1 MLATLLKSPTWIITE
16 DEAKQLRNAYDEV
29 ADAYGWETITDP
41 KTAALIHAGATVAAV
56 YGTRC
61 VAVLVA
67 NKAKAQHASGPVA
80 VPPPSKPVMVTPPPN
95 GNVAQQTRTVA
106 EVTRPNSVRDFTSS
120 GVTEPSV
127 M

>member
-1 MLATLLKSPTWIITE
+1 MLATMFKSPTWIITE
-16 DEAKQLRNAYDEV
+16 DEAKSLRNAYDEI
-29 ADAYGWETITDP
+29 ADAFEWQTITDP

-80 VPPPSKPVMVTPPPN
+80 VPSPQRPIVTPPPN
-95 GNVAQQTRTVA
+95 GSTQQQIRSVADVARPTV
-106 EVTRPNSVRDFTSS
+106 VRDFVSNGVAEGTSF
-120 GVTEPSV
+120 
-127 M
+127 